1 MISTQQQHETNVGGF
16 SFWLGSFKIFFSV
29 TKLEDEQ

>member
-1 MISTQQQHETNVGGF
+1 MISTQQQYETNVGGF